1 MESIFQIVSK
11 AERNLL
17 FGTPIK
23 IGKYATH
30 NHIEK
35 ISTIDAYLNSQHISG
50 LTDSL
55 GREKPFF
62 NIVLLAAY
70 TWFKATDLDRKNI
83 TFIPSGAKQRLK
95 AMIATLKLRKWMDKK
110 KFGEW
115 LNKWGW
121 TLARYGSAVSK
132 FVEKEGKLIPSV
144 IDWDRMICDPVS
156 FSSGIRAEKLFFTPA
171 ELRQQPYDQDAI
183 EEVIDKV
190 KTTRTT
196 LDGQKI
202 DVKAE
207 YIGVYEVHGE
217 LPLFYLTDKE
227 EDETTYRQQM
237 HVVFI
242 EANPKDKRKN
252 IEVSLYRGKEEK
264 DPYHIAHLIE
274 QDGRTLAVGAVESV
288 FDPQWMINDSMK
300 KAKDQLDLSSKMA
313 QQTSDPDFLG
323 RNITTDIDVGSI
335 LITKENQPLLPVN
348 FGTGNMPHIISFLQT
363 WQAGAR
369 DAASI
374 HESITGEQP
383 PSGTPY
389 RLQALLNV
397 EARGLFGLM
406 RQNKGLYLEEIMR
419 KYVLPHFKKQLKTT
433 EDIIALLD
441 GEELERF
448 DNLSLPARLETE
460 LMTRL
465 SQGHIPSGEELM
477 LAVEEQNNAMGNV
490 RIIKPSR
497 DKNKTWKDYFSDLD
511 MDAIEIEVT
520 GENRDKQAIVSNL
533 YAIFQQMMTAPQMFS
548 PKDIKKVFDRLLDEI
563 GMGIIGPLQIIGA
576 SQQGTTG
583 GQPMAQMPMGAGEMV
598 GAPGIT
604 QPTI

>member
-1 MESIFQIVSK
+1 MDTIFQIVKK
-11 AERNLL
+11 AEKNLTDGL
-17 FGTPIK
+17 PIK

-50 LTDSL
+50 PTDSL

-83 TFIPSGAKQRLK
+83 TFIPSGVKQRLK
-95 AMIATLKLRKWMDKK
+95 ALIATLKLRKWMDVK

-121 TLARYGSAVSK
+121 TLACYGSAVSK

-156 FSSGIRAEKLFFTPA
+156 FYSGIRAEKLYFTPA

-183 EEVIDKV
+183 EEVIEKYR
-190 KTTRTT
+190 TTRTT
-196 LDGQKI
+196 LDGQKV

-227 EDETTYRQQM
+227 EDMTTYRQQM

-274 QDGRTLAVGAVESV
+274 QDGRVLSIGAVESV
-288 FDPQWMINDSMK
+288 FDPQWMINDAMK
-300 KAKDQLDLSSKMA
+300 KAKDQLDLSSKMI
-313 QQTSDPDFLG
+313 QQTSDDTFLG
-323 RNITTDIDVGSI
+323 RNITTDVDVGSI
-335 LITKENQPLLPVN
+335 LITKENQGLLPVN
-348 FGTGNMPHIISFLQT
+348 LGQSNLPHIISFLQT

-369 DAASI
+369 DVASI
-374 HESITGEQP
+374 HEAITGEQP

-389 RLQALLNV
+389 RLQALLNT
-397 EARGLFGLM
+397 EARGLFNLM
-406 RQNKGLYLEEIMR
+406 RQNKGLYLEEIMK

-433 EDIIALLD
+433 EDLIALLD
-441 GEELERF
+441 NEELENF
-448 DNLSLPARLETE
+448 DNLSLPARLESE
-460 LMTRL
+460 LMARL
-465 SQGHIPSGEELM
+465 FQDHIPSGEELM
-477 LAVEEQNNAMGNV
+477 MAVEEQNNIMGNT

-497 DKNKTWKDYFSDLD
+497 DKNKTWKDYFKDFD
-511 MDAIEIEVT
+511 MDAIQVEIT

-563 GMGIIGPLQIIGA
+563 GMGMIGPLQISGI
-576 SQQGTTG
+576 SQQGTIG
-583 GQPMAQMPMGAGEMV
+583 GQPVAGKMPMAAGGV
-598 GAPGIT
+598 GMPELT
-604 QPTI
+604 PTI